1 MVCSSYRFAALA
13 VLGVALAGCNSGGDF
28 KPVKELPK
36 AAHDDH
42 GHSHGEHAHG
52 PHGGELV
59 ELGKE
64 EYHAEFLLDGKT
76 HTLKVFLLGPDAKT
90 AATTDAA
97 EITIASEG
105 GGAPLTL
112 KPAEGQPAGKASE
125 FVLTDEKIVHDLNE
139 AGFIH
144 GDLKVKIGGTPY
156 SGHLDAHFDHDHD
169 HGKEEMKKDDKSS
182 ESPTLIEPEK
192 PAETPAEPK

>member
-1 MVCSSYRFAALA
+1 MLSWTNRFAAVA

-28 KPVKELPK
+28 KAVKDLPK

-64 EYHAEFLLDGKT
+64 EFHAEFVVDGKA

-90 AATTDAA
+90 AATTDAS
-97 EITIASEG
+97 ELSIVPEG
-105 GGAPLTL
+105 GTPIIL
-112 KPAEGQPAGKASE
+112 KAAEGQPEGKVSE
-125 FVLTDEKIVHDLNE
+125 FALTDEKIVHDLNE

-156 SGHLDAHFDHDHD
+156 NGHLDAHFDEDHD
-169 HGKEEMKKDDKSS
+169 HGKEEMKKDDKASD
-182 ESPTLIEPEK
+182 SPTLIEPEK
-192 PAETPAEPK
+192 PAETPADPK

>member
-1 MVCSSYRFAALA
+1 MVSWMNRFAAVA
-13 VLGVALAGCNSGGDF
+13 VLGMALAGCNSGGDY
-28 KPVKELPK
+28 KPVKDLPK
-36 AAHDDH
+36 AAHEDH

-64 EYHAEFLLDGKT
+64 EFHAELVVDGKT

-97 EITIASEG
+97 EITIAPEG
-105 GGAPLTL
+105 GAAITL
-112 KPAEGQPAGKASE
+112 KPAEGQPEGKASE
-125 FVLTDEKIVHDLNE
+125 FSLSDEKVVHDLNE

-156 SGHLDAHFDHDHD
+156 NGHVDAHFDHDHD
-169 HGKEEMKKDDKSS
+169 HAKEEAKKDDKTAD
-182 ESPTLIEPEK
+182 SPTLIEPEK